1 MPDTPYTEDDRLPLL
16 PPDSLTPAQNSL
28 HERIQADQIPWAEKS
43 GFEAALPD
51 GRLLGP
57 FNALLYGPEVGA
69 AYLDYFA
76 AEKKN
81 TSLSERVHEIVI
93 LTVGAAWGSAYE
105 LYAHT
110 AVGKSVGLSEP
121 IINAILA
128 GQTPQGLSA
137 PEAAAY
143 EFTRQLA
150 ETRRV
155 DAATYARTQAALG
168 DKGLV
173 DIVMLTGLYLTT
185 CALLN
190 AFQVPVPE

>member
-1 MPDTPYTEDDRLPLL
+1 MPSAPYTEDNRLPLL
-16 PPDSLTPAQNSL
+16 SPDALPPAQKSL
-28 HERIQADQIPWAEKS
+28 HERIMEDQIPWASKA

-57 FNALLYGPEVGA
+57 FNALLYGPEVGT

-81 TSLSERVHEIVI
+81 TSLSQPVHEIVI
-93 LTVGAAWGSAYE
+93 LTVGAAWNAAYE

-110 AVGKSVGLSEP
+110 AVGKSVGLSESV
-121 IINAILA
+121 IDAIVS
-128 GQTPQGLSA
+128 GQTPAGLSA

-150 ETRRV
+150 TTRRV
-155 DAATYARTQAALG
+155 DAAAYAQAQATLG

-173 DIVMLTGLYLTT
+173 DIVMLAGLYIMTS
-185 CALLN
+185 AVLN
-190 AFQVPVPE
+190 TFQVPVP

>member
-1 MPDTPYTEDDRLPLL
+1 MSDTPYTEGNRLPLL
-16 PPDSLTPAQNSL
+16 SPDALTPAQTSL
-28 HERIQADQIPWAEKS
+28 HERIQADQIPWAEKA

-93 LTVGAAWGSAYE
+93 LTVGAAWNAAYE

-110 AVGKSVGLSEP
+110 AVGKSVGLSQP
-121 IINAILA
+121 IIDAIIA
-128 GQTPQGLSA
+128 GQTPEGLSE

-150 ETRRV
+150 TTRRV
-155 DAATYARTQAALG
+155 DAATYAQAQATLG

-173 DIVMLTGLYLTT
+173 DIVMLAGLYMMTS
-185 CALLN
+185 AVLN
-190 AFQVPVPE
+190 TFQVPVPE

>member
-1 MPDTPYTEDDRLPLL
+1 MSDTPYTEDNRLPLL
-16 PPDSLTPAQNSL
+16 TPDTLSPAQKSL
-28 HERIQADQIPWAEKS
+28 HERIQADQIPWAEKA
-43 GFEAALPD
+43 GFQAALPD

-76 AEKKN
+76 AEKKH

-93 LTVGAAWGSAYE
+93 LTVGAAWGAAYE

-110 AVGKSVGLSEP
+110 AVGKSVGLSESV
-121 IINAILA
+121 ISAILA
-128 GQTPQGLSA
+128 GQTPEGLSA

-150 ETRRV
+150 ETRQV
-155 DAATYARTQAALG
+155 EPATYAQAKAAFG

-173 DIVMLTGLYLTT
+173 DIVMLIGLYLTT
-185 CALLN
+185 CAVLN
-190 AFQVPVPE
+190 TFQVPVPE